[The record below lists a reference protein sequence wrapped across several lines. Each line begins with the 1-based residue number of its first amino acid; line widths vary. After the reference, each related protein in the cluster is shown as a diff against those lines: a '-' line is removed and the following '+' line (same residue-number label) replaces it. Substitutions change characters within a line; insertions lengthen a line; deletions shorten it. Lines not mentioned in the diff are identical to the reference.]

1 MTIKQRMGKRMEE
14 PYAQYKLRLSYC
26 PDLELPWVI
35 LITTNDRKN
44 LSGMAFEYKHEAEAY
59 LDSYY
64 FMLSTLSLDN
74 TNGL

>member
-1 MTIKQRMGKRMEE
+1 MISKGETMEE
-14 PYAQYKLRLSYC
+14 PYAQYKLCLSYC

-64 FMLSTLSLDN
+64 MILSTLSIDHSQSL
-74 TNGL
+74 